1 MTSAAVPAVSGAA
14 SLVPPVSSTG
24 APLPLKSVQSAYMA
38 GSAVHS
44 AQLRSPGATTSTV
57 APFWAKPAELSPLM
71 LLSIQPLT
79 PGAVMSPTPVWA

>member
-14 SLVPPVSSTG
+14 SLVPPVSSTEE
-24 APLPLKSVQSAYMA
+24 PLPLKSVQSAYIA
-38 GSAVHS
+38 GFAVHS

-57 APFWAKPAELSPLM
+57 EPLWAKPPELSPLM

-79 PGAVMSPTPVWA
+79 PGAVMPPIPVWA